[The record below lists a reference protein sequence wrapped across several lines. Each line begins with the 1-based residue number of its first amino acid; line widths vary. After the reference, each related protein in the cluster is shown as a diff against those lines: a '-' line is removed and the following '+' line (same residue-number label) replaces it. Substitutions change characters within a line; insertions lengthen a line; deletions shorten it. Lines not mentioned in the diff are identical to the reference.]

1 MFAKVTKQISYWNV
15 ELMIKTYAY
24 NEKMSKDDSMLYI
37 KICWKKILS
46 MSCHYNVDRPK
57 KQKVMPIET

>member
-37 KICWKKILS
+37 KICWKK
-46 MSCHYNVDRPK
+46 D
-57 KQKVMPIET
+57 PIYVLPL